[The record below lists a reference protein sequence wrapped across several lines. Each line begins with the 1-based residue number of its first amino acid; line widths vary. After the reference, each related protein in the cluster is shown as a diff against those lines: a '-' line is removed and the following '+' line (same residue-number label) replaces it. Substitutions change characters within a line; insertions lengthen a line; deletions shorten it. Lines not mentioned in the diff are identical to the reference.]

1 MTHPIALPGT
11 CLPALLRLTGTSPL
25 RCRALAVTPPTAHSG
40 TSYGLFKDSL
50 MKTLFFFLSI
60 MLLAAC
66 GNTPKA
72 PDWQLEAKGSMER
85 SVAAY
90 LEGNNRID
98 TAELARA
105 RSQLSRTGRA
115 DLLGTAELLHCATR
129 VASLVFEP
137 CAGFESLRVDAT
149 PEQVAYASYLR
160 GQARPQ
166 DMALLPAPQRAL
178 ATGGAGAPGAAD
190 SLSRLVAA
198 GVLLQTGQVTPA
210 VITQAIETASSQG
223 WRRPLLAWLG
233 VQAQRAEQGGDAE
246 EAARLKR
253 RIALTQGQVQGTAPA
268 PVSTPKPAP

>member
-1 MTHPIALPGT
+1 
-11 CLPALLRLTGTSPL
+11 
-25 RCRALAVTPPTAHSG
+25 
-40 TSYGLFKDSL
+40 
-50 MKTLFFFLSI
+50 

-72 PDWQLEAKGSMER
+72 PDWQLEAKGSLER

-149 PEQVAYASYLR
+149 PEQVA
-160 GQARPQ
+160 
-166 DMALLPAPQRAL
+166 
-178 ATGGAGAPGAAD
+178 
-190 SLSRLVAA
+190 
-198 GVLLQTGQVTPA
+198 
-210 VITQAIETASSQG
+210 
-223 WRRPLLAWLG
+223 
-233 VQAQRAEQGGDAE
+233 
-246 EAARLKR
+246 
-253 RIALTQGQVQGTAPA
+253 
-268 PVSTPKPAP
+268 